1 MRKEGQGPPAGP
13 NMACRRFFSPAMF
26 FSLAKRRATV
36 RNRRME
42 PQSLN
47 NYFIWGI
54 DDSPYGPV
62 PMPVL
67 LEWIK
72 DERVLPD
79 TWIFARNGGVWQK
92 ASDFPELK
100 EFFDENPFADTP
112 PARFK
117 PGSLRRIKIL
127 ADMKDAQL
135 AHLADFLEFHDIL
148 QHTVIVQQ
156 GDPGDAM
163 FLILSGELRARTLIG
178 HRETI
183 LTTLGPGDFF
193 GEMSRFDQGPRSADV
208 VANVDSSV
216 LRLSTSAFEKL
227 TREMPSLATPFLQA
241 TSRTLSARIRA
252 DNKRL
257 ARITQ
262 QFSASGDER

>member
-1 MRKEGQGPPAGP
+1 MVQ
-13 NMACRRFFSPAMF
+13 
-26 FSLAKRRATV
+26 ATTT
-36 RNRRME
+36 NDF
-42 PQSLN
+42 
-47 NYFIWGI
+47 FIWGI

-62 PMPVL
+62 PLPVL

-79 TWIFARNGGVWQK
+79 TWVFTRNGGVWQK
-92 ASDFPELK
+92 ASDFPQLK
-100 EFFDENPFADTP
+100 EYFDENPFADTP

-135 AHLADFLEFHDIL
+135 AHLADFLELHDVL
-148 QHTVIVQQ
+148 QHTVIVRQ

-163 FLILSGELRARTLIG
+163 FLILSGELRARKMIND
-178 HRETI
+178 REAI
-183 LTTLGPGDFF
+183 LTTFGPGDFF
-193 GEMSRFDQGPRSADV
+193 GEMSLFDQGPRSADV
-208 VANVDSSV
+208 VANVDSTV
-216 LRLSTSAFEKL
+216 LRLTTTAFQKL

-257 ARITQ
+257 ERITE
-262 QFSASGDER
+262 QFANSR